1 MAKLQFATLSN
12 LTEFLSLHNVQID
25 AKISEA
31 VKSSIKT
38 VSQSA
43 DGFTLYFYT
52 KTAPVTVEDAVFT
65 ITLPKDAAKADKVT
79 GAVAGHLA
87 GLDSN
92 GNIVDSGKT
101 AADFDEAGAATKAKG
116 EVMTYVG
123 TIPADAKAKDVVAY
137 IKEAV
142 QTGSYDDSTL
152 RAEVN
157 KNTAAIT
164 TLNGTGDGSVKKAV
178 SDAVAAIVNGAPE
191 AYDTM
196 KESSDWISS
205 HASDASA
212 MNSQIKTNKEDI
224 TKLKTL
230 IGTLPESATSK
241 DIVGY
246 IAEYVSKALADSDL
260 SQYAKAE
267 DLKAAVGRIKTL
279 EDKVPTL
286 EAADKKN
293 ADDITAVSGRVT
305 TVEGKVKTLETDMAT
320 EKPKIAAN
328 ATAIKGL
335 QDLVGDGN
343 EAIPSASIKALFA
356 TE

>member
-31 VKSSIKT
+31 VNKSIKT

-79 GAVAGHLA
+79 GAVNGHLA
-87 GLDSN
+87 GLDAN
-92 GNIVDSGKT
+92 GNLVDSGKAVT
-101 AADFDEAGAATKAKG
+101 DFEEAGAAATAKG
-116 EVMTYVG
+116 EVMAYVG
-123 TIPADAKAKDVVAY
+123 TIPTDAKAKDVIAY

-142 QTGSYDDSTL
+142 TAGAYNDSEL
-152 RAEVN
+152 KGKVN
-157 KNTAAIT
+157 ANTAAIE

-191 AYDTM
+191 AYDTL
-196 KESSDWISS
+196 KEISDWIST
-205 HASDASA
+205 HASDAA
-212 MNSQIKTNKEDI
+212 GMNSQIKTNKEDI
-224 TKLKTL
+224 AKLKTL
-230 IGTLPESATSK
+230 IGALPESATSK

-260 SQYAKAE
+260 SQYVKVE
-267 DLKAAVGRIKTL
+267 DLTAAVGRIDAL
-279 EDKVPTL
+279 EKKIPTL
-286 EAADKKN
+286 ETADRTN
-293 ADDITAVSGRVT
+293 AENITAVGTKVT
-305 TVEGKVKTLETDMAT
+305 TAEGKITALETDMAA
-320 EKPKIAAN
+320 EKPKTAKNTSDIAA
-328 ATAIKGL
+328 L
-335 QDLVGDGN
+335 QGLVGDGY
-343 EAIPSASIKALFA
+343 EAIPSERIKALFA